1 MKLRDFGL
9 WVIPSLLLLASGVPR
24 TTQTATVAPDSSLTQ
39 SSNNAIASTGGGS
52 RSIHRVPDT
61 QGQDDLDCYDSDARH
76 LLWKYANSNSFTRAG
91 NTEVRLAMT
100 GIAKKGTISLNE
112 DISDSKPRLSCR
124 ADPST
129 EQLKAQLA
137 GYSVKFLVV
146 TLPDPIASH
155 EKHLFDSALESIQA
169 AVGAAGFTMDRYD
182 LPWKPEDLSSTTAE
196 NLNQGAETRP
206 GLILF
211 RREPQKRELLLTF
224 LVGEEPTS
232 GIHKLAFSSAL
243 EQATE
248 LSWELKS
255 CSADDLAGP
264 CNKIGLLT
272 PYFSGSADSLSR
284 TLNAFSMWA
293 HEHKSLFGKR
303 RSLLHFAIISGA
315 ASSVHKEDFSFL
327 KNEELYEFDKQPFK
341 ATIGYGPDIRDR
353 FLRYLHEHLGVAPN
367 EIAILRESN
376 TAYGQSF
383 SPVQDVPIGFL
394 TYLVDE
400 VHNGDSN
407 AKYIL
412 NAVINNVSKMHP
424 SNVPT
429 ESMDEGPAQIVSRT
443 FSQLSSDDDPHY
455 VSVWQNYQQ
464 IVSYVDL
471 PFPLHIST
479 LRGSSEGSNPSRQI
493 TTLLANSRAFFP
505 IWSPPSPGR
514 DQLPSFSQELD
525 KPEADV
531 AMFDLLS
538 ILASEHIHYVGIVAT
553 DTQDAIYLAK
563 TVNEH
568 CPDTTIFLLT
578 SNLFFLNPDIA
589 AELGGTIMVSTY
601 PLFSMNQHFT
611 FPFPDSSTSHSH
623 MQFSS
628 NADEGIFNA
637 VEALIEQPERIKEYD
652 APFSFPEE
660 QRHPPIWITAIGKR
674 DFVPLDVL
682 QQPIGSETYFYHAP
696 SPTGIDLNAGPELP
710 TVVTPSM
717 LVLFISATVVC
728 LWLSITT
735 LLPGVF
741 GMRDSTWHAD
751 VWHAGPRRVWAIALF
766 LLSLALVYL
775 LIAGVIFLPDV
786 AVCTDCS
793 PAVLFQ
799 SPISL
804 AIPSVVFAFLLM
816 SFCFQTL
823 TLPLWFIW
831 HAVKRFFRGLFT
843 KKERISGTVRRLDTL
858 LSRTPGFIREAALP
872 FIFVA
877 LAIVVGGAL
886 LTSLMLYCFHVMTF
900 ATRDSF
906 GNAAAIFAA
915 WRYANPGGGVSPFPP
930 LLLSSL
936 AILAWTACSVRRTAM
951 LENGFD
957 YKGPAEPNTSTL
969 LASCL
974 GFSSISLADVPERE
988 GAVHLQLKGMSGSKF
1003 ADVILLCT
1011 VYVLVLFG
1019 FAAIDSSG
1027 SLHFVKSFEGPVF
1040 DRLVAI
1046 LFFVGYAASAF
1057 NFLRFIETWRAF
1069 RGLLERL
1076 SWHPLRESCA
1086 LLNSYSQDS
1095 ETAEEHGGHSAVT
1108 LPRLSFT
1115 SPMPTFTALE
1125 FSTEQAKRLCNQ
1137 TLSLDPSIQSEMA
1150 SKIRLAKD
1158 EILKHSEAAWSALG
1172 AALSQD
1178 SRRKLRES
1186 TNSRRNVQ
1194 RSLSALSTD
1203 IVTLLEP
1210 SWPTLEARQSDD
1222 AIPEE
1227 TWTVAAGSFLASRIL
1242 EYCRGVFAQ
1251 LCNLLAFSIVGFM
1264 LMLMAASSYPFP
1276 RSDTLLRCSWMVLLV
1291 AIGITTWIF
1300 VQINRDRILS
1310 MLSGGTPGKIDWN
1323 SAFFGH
1329 LALYAGLP
1337 VLTLLGVRFPATI
1350 NGIVNWIVALVPG
1363 GH

>member
-1 MKLRDFGL
+1 MKLRDFGT
-9 WVIPSLLLLASGVPR
+9 WAIPSLLLLASGVPR
-24 TTQTATVAPDSSLTQ
+24 TTQRTTVAPDSSLTQ
-39 SSNNAIASTGGGS
+39 RNNSAMESTGGGS
-52 RSIHRVPDT
+52 QSIHRVPDA
-61 QGQDDLDCYDSDARH
+61 QGQNELDCYDSDARH

-137 GYSVKFLVV
+137 GYSVKFLIV
-146 TLPDPIASH
+146 TLPDPVESH

-182 LPWKPEDLSSTTAE
+182 LPWKPEDLLSNTAE
-196 NLNQGAETRP
+196 NPSADTRP

-211 RREPQKRELLLTF
+211 RRDPQRRELLLTF

-248 LSWELKS
+248 LSWELRS
-255 CSADDLAGP
+255 CSADDPTGP

-272 PYFSGSADSLSR
+272 PYFSGSADSLRR
-284 TLNAFSMWA
+284 TLDAFSVWA

-303 RSLLHFAIISGA
+303 RSLLHLAMISGA
-315 ASSVHKEDFSFL
+315 ASSVRKEDFSTL
-327 KNEELYEFDKQPFK
+327 GNERLYEFDQQPFK
-341 ATIGYGPDIRDR
+341 ATIGYGPEIRDR

-367 EIAILRESN
+367 EVAILRESN

-383 SPVQDVPIGFL
+383 SPVQDVEMGFL
-394 TYLVDE
+394 SYLVDE
-400 VHNGDSN
+400 VRSGDSD
-407 AKYIL
+407 AKYVL
-412 NAVINNVSKMHP
+412 DAVINSVSKVHP
-424 SNVPT
+424 SDVPT
-429 ESMDEGPAQIVSRT
+429 ESMDEGFAWIVNRT
-443 FSQLSSDDDPHY
+443 FSQLSSHKDPHY
-455 VSVWQNYQQ
+455 ANVLQNYQQ

-471 PFPLHIST
+471 PFPLHISA
-479 LRGSSEGSNPSRQI
+479 LRASSEGSNPSRQI
-493 TTLLANSRAFFP
+493 TTLLTNPRAFFP
-505 IWSPPSPGR
+505 IWSPPSPSN
-514 DQLPSFSQELD
+514 DLLPSFSQELD
-525 KPEADV
+525 RPEADV

-589 AELGGTIMVSTY
+589 AELSGTIMVSTY
-601 PLFSMNQHFT
+601 PLFNMNQHFT
-611 FPFPDSSTSHSH
+611 FPFPDSSGSHSH

-660 QRHPPIWITAIGKR
+660 QRNPPIWITAIGKK

-682 QQPIGSETYFYHAP
+682 QQAIGSESYFYHAP
-696 SPTGIDLNAGPELP
+696 QPTSIDSTTGPELP

-717 LVLFISATVVC
+717 LMLFVSATIVC

-741 GMRDSTWHAD
+741 GTRDSTWHAD
-751 VWHAGPRRVWAIALF
+751 IWHSTARRVWSIALF

-786 AVCTDCS
+786 AVCNDCS
-793 PAVLFQ
+793 PAVIFQ

-804 AIPSVVFAFLLM
+804 AIPSLVFAFLLM

-831 HAVKRFFRGLFT
+831 HAVKRFVKGLFT
-843 KKERISGTVRRLDTL
+843 KEKRISGTVRRLVTS
-858 LSRTPGFIREAALP
+858 LSTAPKLIREAAIS
-872 FIFVA
+872 FILVA
-877 LAIVVGGAL
+877 LAIVIGGAV

-915 WRYANPGGGVSPFPP
+915 WRYSNPRGGVSPFPP

-936 AILAWTACSVRRTAM
+936 ALLAWAACSVRRTAM
-951 LENGFD
+951 LEGSFHYHESGESNS
-957 YKGPAEPNTSTL
+957 STP

-988 GAVHLQLKGMSGSKF
+988 AAVYRQLEGMPGSSI
-1003 ADVILLCT
+1003 ASMILLCA
-1011 VYVLVLFG
+1011 VYALVVFC
-1019 FAAIDSSG
+1019 FARIDGSG
-1027 SLHFVKSFEGPVF
+1027 SLRFVQSFEGLMF

-1046 LFFVGYAASAF
+1046 LFFAGYLASGF
-1057 NFLRFIETWRAF
+1057 NFLRFIQTWRAF
-1069 RGLLERL
+1069 RSLLERL

-1086 LLNSYSQDS
+1086 LLTSYSQDRG
-1095 ETAEEHGGHSAVT
+1095 TAEDHGESSAVT
-1108 LPRLSFT
+1108 PPRLSFT

-1137 TLSLDPSIQSEMA
+1137 TLSLDPELQSEMA
-1150 SKIRLAKD
+1150 VKIRVAKD
-1158 EILKHSEAAWSALG
+1158 RISKTSEAAWSSLA

-1194 RSLSALSTD
+1194 RSLSELSMEV
-1203 IVTLLEP
+1203 VTLLEP
-1210 SWPTLEARQSDD
+1210 SWPTLEVRQSND
-1222 AIPEE
+1222 PTSEE
-1227 TWTVAAGSFLASRIL
+1227 RWILAAGSFLASRIL

-1276 RSDTLLRCSWMVLLV
+1276 RSDTLLRCSWMVLFI
-1291 AIGITTWIF
+1291 AIGITIWIF
-1300 VQINRDRILS
+1300 VQINKDRVLS
-1310 MLSGGTPGKIDWN
+1310 VLSGGTPGKIDWN
-1323 SAFFGH
+1323 GAFVGH

-1350 NGIVNWIVALVPG
+1350 SGIVNWIAALVPG